1 MGILKVQPHV
11 VEVVLVSLSDSDAL
25 HDVEKRPQPLHRRLP
40 VLDGAHH
47 VVTVEPVLPRHQ
59 KGRLLLAKELVL
71 AERLIQQLFHELV
84 VDGREHIVRTFGV
97 SQDRD
102 VRNAPPTPAL
112 PKHIDRLGALVEQ
125 LGPVTV
131 STSVWPS
138 RLVADPTAANELVP
152 GPVHRHVELMV
163 LELRPFLELL
173 HGALHGPCE
182 KCEVLSPTH
191 SHLAVATTRAA
202 VVVHVLREVRPFAVL
217 LATDDQGE
225 AGVAHDEVH
234 AIPAT
239 GCPGSDAA
247 KAFVIDS
254 AQRVHE
260 FRRVVS
266 RPHSARALQSS
277 LCSEDLLHS
286 LAVLRPCL
294 LEQSVRCKAR
304 HHSSPVLQ
312 VALRILPEVVS
323 SHSGYR

>member
-1 MGILKVQPHV
+1 M
-11 VEVVLVSLSDSDAL
+11 
-25 HDVEKRPQPLHRRLP
+25 
-40 VLDGAHH
+40 
-47 VVTVEPVLPRHQ
+47 
-59 KGRLLLAKELVL
+59 L

-112 PKHIDRLGALVEQ
+112 LKHIDRLGALVEQ

-131 STSVWPS
+131 STSVWPF

-152 GPVHRHVELMV
+152 GPVHRHVEVMV

-191 SHLAVATTRAA
+191 SHLAVAAP
-202 VVVHVLREVRPFAVL
+202 VVVHVLREVRPFAVP
-217 LATDDQGE
+217 LATADQGK
-225 AGVAHDEVH
+225 AGVTHNEVH

-239 GCPGSDAA
+239 GCPGRDAA

-260 FRRVVS
+260 
-266 RPHSARALQSS
+266 
-277 LCSEDLLHS
+277 
-286 LAVLRPCL
+286 
-294 LEQSVRCKAR
+294 
-304 HHSSPVLQ
+304 
-312 VALRILPEVVS
+312 ALRICSVLRSSGLVSWNKVFDVKLVITPRQYSKLPSEYS
-323 SHSGYR
+323 PRL